1 MNKQLTFTPWT
12 GLDVAKL
19 LGPEAEKAYM
29 DSKENRLQNESK
41 MKKDLTKVFEM
52 FKKIEDRK

>member
-1 MNKQLTFTPWT
+1 MKEQLTFTPWT

-29 DSKENRLQNESK
+29 DSKENRIKTEEK
-41 MKKDLTKVFEM
+41 MKKDLNKVFEM
-52 FKKIEDRK
+52 FRKVEERK